1 MIACIPGG
9 TGGMGEVVD
18 GGAGDDGLLWVGRGV
33 RVIGAFASV
42 VWRERGRGRL

>member
-1 MIACIPGG
+1 
-9 TGGMGEVVD
+9 MGEVVD

-33 RVIGAFASV
+33 RVRIGAFASV